1 MTTLQNDIKL
11 MLEKMFFDFTR
22 KTLIVEFVEDV
33 STREKEIIQELG
45 VEMSSTYDASHYT
58 GCFLP
63 PNDKTTIYTIL
74 IQKDRQQ
81 DLYLMTAFHE
91 FQHAILYFHLYQLIF
106 HEDLQNLKSNS
117 INATFQIYSEFS
129 ACKEGTANYI
139 KFVDI
144 DGVTKQM
151 MGESLVEQQLD
162 DYKAYLNTSS
172 GYEFL
177 MHFAMIYGTLFGAR
191 DAIENFPFEYYLKQI
206 EGIELLEDICSHMDK
221 YTVEFDWFEKFDFL
235 IKDFL
240 DV

>member
-11 MLEKMFFDFTR
+11 MLEKTFSDFTQE
-22 KTLIVEFVEDV
+22 TLIVEFVEDV
-33 STREKEIIQELG
+33 SVRENEIIQELNI
-45 VEMSSTYDASHYT
+45 EMSSTYDASHYT
-58 GCFLP
+58 GKFLP
-63 PNDKTTIYTIL
+63 PNDKTSVYTIL

-81 DLYLMTAFHE
+81 HLYLMTAFHE

-106 HEDLQNLKSNS
+106 HGDFQKLKSNS

-129 ACKEGTANYI
+129 ACREGTANYI

-144 DGVTKQM
+144 EGVTKQM
-151 MGESLVEQQLD
+151 MGVSLVEKQLD
-162 DYKAYLNTSS
+162 DYRAYLSTSS

-177 MHFAMIYGTLFGAR
+177 MHFAMIYGTLLGAK
-191 DAIENFPFEYYLKQI
+191 DANEDFPFEYYLSQI

-221 YTVEFDWFEKFDFL
+221 YSVEFDWFEEFDSL